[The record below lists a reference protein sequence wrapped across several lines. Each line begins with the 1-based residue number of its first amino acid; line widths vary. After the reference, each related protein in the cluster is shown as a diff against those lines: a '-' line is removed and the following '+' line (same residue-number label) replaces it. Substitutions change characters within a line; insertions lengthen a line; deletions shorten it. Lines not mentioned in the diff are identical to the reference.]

1 MLDNDTGAWYPSAEG
16 SGSTQGTGDRVYAGG
31 ATATSGMREY
41 LQGGGLSSGSN
52 AGSCYLICGSG
63 LGTTNWNFLSRSYKK
78 Q

>member
-41 LQGGGLSSGSN
+41 LQGGALSVGSS
-52 AGSCYLICGSG
+52 AGSCYLDCWSG
-63 LGTTNWNFLSRSYKK
+63 LGTTSWLFLSRD
-78 Q
+78 